1 MVTGA
6 WVASS
11 IPNPDTCPMAPTDK
25 TNISES
31 QISHL
36 WKAFMMSPYR
46 ATERTNEAQVKASP
60 ELSTPLSADNQYPF
74 PFPWWQPW
82 VCDELSAFSQGLLSV
97 APASHGRWQFTL
109 RFLGVGSDF
118 KGLLFSNCPLSL
130 FEFFFPHCTI
140 QHHHDSQFSLIL
152 DLHLQQREPQVY
164 TKGFSF
170 WSREQM
176 RLILVNIV

>member
-25 TNISES
+25 ANISES

-60 ELSTPLSADNQYPF
+60 ELSTPLSAGNQYPF

-118 KGLLFSNCPLSL
+118 KGLLFS
-130 FEFFFPHCTI
+130 I
-140 QHHHDSQFSLIL
+140 
-152 DLHLQQREPQVY
+152 V
-164 TKGFSF
+164 SF
-170 WSREQM
+170 WVFFSPLYNPTSPWLSVFHYFGFALTAKRTSSVYERIQFLKQ
-176 RLILVNIV
+176 RANETHTG

>member
-60 ELSTPLSADNQYPF
+60 ELSTPLSAGNQYPF

-130 FEFFFPHCTI
+130 FEFFSPIVQSNITMTLSFPLFWICTYSKENLKCI
-140 QHHHDSQFSLIL
+140 RKDSVFEAEANET
-152 DLHLQQREPQVY
+152 H
-164 TKGFSF
+164 TG
-170 WSREQM
+170 
-176 RLILVNIV
+176 